1 MDQPKN
7 PSRIVQNVSQ
17 VTIVTERDWPHPWIA
32 RQDHSVSVEALSP
45 HPVLSAPTAT
55 LPTCVGVRTARPAL
69 GATTVMELE
78 ERLQQM
84 SVTQDFI
91 VEKKPTPRPHQTVSR
106 EDCVLQ
112 EGTAQRVQP
121 HPLLVLS
128 GSTVKVQGPRPSLTV
143 FRAILDFT
151 VLGQVAQQ
159 PPLSVLLAF
168 IVQGDQEFP
177 HSIQHLLDTTQ
188 RKEPSNLNPVQ
199 LVSSSWPRSPP
210 NVTSAVK
217 GTTVMELVPSIR
229 FFVPGATTALRVAAI
244 LHPVLEEHS

>member
-17 VTIVTERDWPHPWIA
+17 VTIVTERDWPHPLIA
-32 RQDHSVSVEALSP
+32 QQDHSVSVEAPSP

-91 VEKKPTPRPHQTVSR
+91 VEKKPTPQPRQTVSP

-177 HSIQHLLDTTQ
+177 HSIQPLLDTTQ
-188 RKEPSNLNPVQ
+188 RKEPLNLNPVQ
-199 LVSSSWPRSPP
+199 PVSSSWPRSPP